1 MKKRKKSTALYDL
14 LFDWLAVGSWM
25 CLLLR
30 LEGWLNCYRGIC
42 YPTLDLDLDLDVEV
56 KDG

>member
-1 MKKRKKSTALYDL
+1 MDGIPFK
-14 LFDWLAVGSWM
+14 GSWM

-42 YPTLDLDLDLDVEV
+42 YPTLDLDLDLDLDVEV